1 MNDGIAG
8 GHPLSLNRLYIVRR
22 NAKYGFIDQTGKEV
36 IPCKYDGASDFSEG
50 LARVYLEDVPFGEY
64 GFIDKTGRVII
75 PFTRVAGYYESFHN
89 GLAKVLWESDG
100 HWGYKNWGYIDKT
113 GSRVF

>member
-36 IPCKYDGASDFSEG
+36 IPCKYDGASNFSEG
-50 LARVYLEDVPFGEY
+50 LAAVSLEDG
-64 GFIDKTGRVII
+64 
-75 PFTRVAGYYESFHN
+75 
-89 GLAKVLWESDG
+89 
-100 HWGYKNWGYIDKT
+100 WGYMMQVPVST
-113 GSRVF
+113 PSAFATRREC

>member
-1 MNDGIAG
+1 MNNSKTEEYPQ
-8 GHPLSLNRLYIVRR
+8 PLVCLYIVRR
-22 NAKYGFIDQTGKEV
+22 KGKYGFIDQTGKEV
-36 IPCKYDGASDFSEG
+36 IPCKFDGVESFSEG
-50 LARVYLEDVPFGEY
+50 LAMVYIEDVPFGEY
-64 GFIDKTGRVII
+64 GYIDKTGRVVI